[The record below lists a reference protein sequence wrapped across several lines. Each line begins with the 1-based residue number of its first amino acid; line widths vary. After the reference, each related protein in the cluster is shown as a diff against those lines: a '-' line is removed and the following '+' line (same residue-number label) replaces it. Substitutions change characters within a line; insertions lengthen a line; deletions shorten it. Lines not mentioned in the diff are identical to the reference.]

1 MGIFLFF
8 FLVVPL
14 CFLSVFFFP
23 GGLGTCDVNLRPA
36 AELYGRVSFIKAP
49 MERKLVLLR
58 RVEGAIG
65 HCPGGGEQILWCR
78 GVSEPV
84 VPSVGQFLS
93 WLVAVRGC

>member
-1 MGIFLFF
+1 MVFQEWFFFGFSLVFFERFF
-8 FLVVPL
+8 FL
-14 CFLSVFFFP
+14 

-36 AELYGRVSFIKAP
+36 AKLYGRVSFIKVP
-49 MERKLVLLR
+49 MERKLVLFR

-65 HCPGGGEQILWCR
+65 HCPGVGEQILWCR

-93 WLVAVRGC
+93 WLEAVRGC

>member
-1 MGIFLFF
+1 MFFLYFLFF
-8 FLVVPL
+8 VFSFV
-14 CFLSVFFFP
+14 FFERFFFP

-36 AELYGRVSFIKAP
+36 AKLYGRVSFIKVP

-65 HCPGGGEQILWCR
+65 HCPGVGEQILWCR

-93 WLVAVRGC
+93 WLEAVRGC